1 MTRRSAAD
9 PRQLLLSGLFE
20 YPKAPEENPGSLN
33 FALEL
38 RGVLSNALK
47 KCTPSRYEVAARM
60 SELLGIEVTKYQL
73 DSWTAESRSD
83 WRFPF
88 EYAAAF
94 EVATG
99 TTELQDLLARKR
111 GSRVLVGEEVL
122 KAELGSLELKEAQ
135 IRDRKRLLKKHLEGK
150 R

>member
-60 SELLGIEVTKYQL
+60 SELLGIEVTKYHSTPGRRKAL
-73 DSWTAESRSD
+73 RLAV
-83 WRFPF
+83 PF

-94 EVATG
+94 EWRRDDGAA
-99 TTELQDLLARKR
+99 DLLARKR
-111 GSRVLVGEEVL
+111 APRPGRRRGVRRSGQPRAQRSADRIGSGC
-122 KAELGSLELKEAQ
+122 
-135 IRDRKRLLKKHLEGK
+135 
-150 R
+150 